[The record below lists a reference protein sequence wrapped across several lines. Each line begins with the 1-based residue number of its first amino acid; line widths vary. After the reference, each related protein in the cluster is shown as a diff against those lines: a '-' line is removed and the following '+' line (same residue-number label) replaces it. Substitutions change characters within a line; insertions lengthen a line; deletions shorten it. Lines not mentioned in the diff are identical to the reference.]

1 MSAQGPLP
9 VGHKGETRKGRF
21 FLGHSLDHSLS
32 LACSSKTMYFMKLR
46 LCGKEMATH
55 SNIFPR
61 TEEPGG
67 LQSVRVTKESDRT

>member
-9 VGHKGETRKGRF
+9 LGHKGETRKGRF

-32 LACSSKTMYFMKLR
+32 LACSSKTMYFMKR
-46 LCGKEMATH
+46 RFCGKEMATH
-55 SNIFPR
+55 ASIFPW

-67 LQSVRVTKESDRT
+67 LQSVGVTKESSMT